1 MAENPLRQLRQ
12 AGQSV
17 WFDYIRRWE
26 MVSGHLK
33 HLIDE
38 DGISGVTSNPSIFEK
53 AIAGSKDYDE
63 VVQKLA
69 SGGREATQIFET
81 LAVEDIQ
88 MAADLFLATYQAT
101 DARDGYVSIEVSP
114 TLAHDTTRTIQEARR
129 LYREVSRPN
138 VLVKVPGTPEGL
150 PAIQQLLGEGI
161 NINITLLFAIERY
174 EQVANAYI
182 AALER
187 LAGEGKPL
195 ERVASVASFFVSRID
210 TLVDQQLEAR
220 LCEAKT
226 DAERERISGLFG
238 KAAIANAKLAYQRF
252 KEIFAGPRF
261 QALAQK
267 GAREQRML
275 WASTSTKNPKYH
287 DVLYAEELI
296 GPDTVDTMPASTL
309 DAFRDHGKVRATIE
323 EGLAESRQVMAQLA
337 QVGIDMAAV
346 TRKLEEQGVEAFAKD
361 YQKLLNSIA
370 EKRAQVLA
378 SPRTD
383 TSFHHPLAP
392 SSKRREIDDMAPLL
406 SKEGAGVVG
415 TPSSAGTEAGG
426 LRAAVAATLDRLE
439 EQRFPQRLWERDPSL
454 WKNDPAH
461 QDVIRNAL
469 GWLRVSHAMLGHLE
483 ALASFV
489 RAVKS
494 AGYTHAVVLGMG
506 GSSLCP
512 DVCRATFGTAP
523 GFLQLHVLD
532 STVPA
537 SVAQIE
543 NSVDLAHTL
552 FLISSKSG
560 GTVEPN
566 SFFKYFYER
575 VRTLKGGRAGENF
588 VAITDPGTALEK
600 LASEKKFRGVFPG
613 VPDIGGRYSA
623 LSNFGMVPAA
633 LAGVDVQTLLE
644 RAERMAHASGACVP
658 VKENPG
664 MVLGATLAEAARRG
678 RDKITFV
685 ISRGIETFADWVEQL
700 IAEST
705 GKEGKGLVPVVGE
718 ALGEPGVYGKDRIFV
733 QLKLE
738 TEADGSDEQALDA
751 LEGVGHPVVR
761 ISLQD
766 KLDLGQEFFRWEVA
780 TATAGA
786 LLGIDPFDQP
796 NVQESKDNTNRLL
809 QQFLSQGKFGEEGPA
824 IEGDGIQLYCSPE
837 IRASLEGAP
846 ATPPGKSP
854 LLKGYLA
861 AFLSQARPGDYV
873 ALMAYLE
880 PSAEHAAALK
890 SVRLW
895 LRDFLRLATTLGYG
909 PRFLHSTG
917 QLHKGGANNGL
928 FIQITAD
935 DAQDLPIPGEPYS
948 FSILKQAQALGDLRS
963 LESKQR
969 RVVRLHLGKD
979 VRAQLA
985 RLEKLVACD

>member
-1 MAENPLRQLRQ
+1 MAENPLRQLKQ

-33 HLIDE
+33 HLIAD
-38 DGISGVTSNPSIFEK
+38 DGLSGVTSNPSIFEK

-63 VVQKLA
+63 VIQKLA
-69 SGGREATQIFET
+69 YEGRESAQIFET

-88 MAADLFLATYQAT
+88 MAADLFLPTYHAT

-114 TLAHDTTRTIQEARR
+114 TLAHDTIGTIEEARR
-129 LYREVSRPN
+129 LHRAVDRPN
-138 VLVKVPGTPEGL
+138 VLVKVPGTVEGL
-150 PAIQQLLGEGI
+150 PATQQLLGEGI

-174 EQVANAYI
+174 EEVANAYI
-182 AALER
+182 AALEK
-187 LAGEGKPL
+187 LAGESKPL
-195 ERVASVASFFVSRID
+195 KRVASVASFFVSRID
-210 TLVDQQLEAR
+210 TLVDQQLDAR
-220 LCEAKT
+220 LRDAKT
-226 DAERERISGLFG
+226 DAERERISALFG

-261 QALAQK
+261 QLLAQK
-267 GAREQRML
+267 GARVQRML
-275 WASTSTKNPKYH
+275 WASTSTKNPKYR
-287 DVLYAEELI
+287 DILYAEELI

-309 DAFRDHGKVRATIE
+309 DAFRDHGRVRTTIE

-337 QVGIDMAAV
+337 KFGIDMAAV
-346 TRKLEEQGVEAFAKD
+346 TRKLEEQGVGAFAKD

-378 SPRTD
+378 SP
-383 TSFHHPLAP
+383 PKA
-392 SSKRREIDDMAPLL
+392 
-406 SKEGAGVVG
+406 
-415 TPSSAGTEAGG
+415 SAVPEAGS
-426 LRAAVAATLDRLE
+426 LQSAVDATLNRLV
-439 EQRFPQRLWERDPSL
+439 EQKFPQRLWDRDPSL

-461 QDVIRNAL
+461 QGVIRNAL

-483 ALASFV
+483 GLLSFV
-489 RAVKS
+489 QGVKS
-494 AGYTHAVVLGMG
+494 EGFTHAVVLGMG

-543 NSVDLAHTL
+543 KSVDLAHTL
-552 FLISSKSG
+552 FLVSSKSG
-560 GTVEPN
+560 ETVEPN

-575 VRTLKGGRAGENF
+575 VRALKGERAGENF

-600 LASEKKFRGVFPG
+600 LASEKKFRCVFPG

-623 LSNFGMVPAA
+623 LSNFGMAPAA

-644 RAERMAHASGACVP
+644 RAELMAHASGACVP
-658 VKENPG
+658 AKENPG

-685 ISRGIETFADWVEQL
+685 ISSGIESFADWVEQL

-705 GKEGKGLVPVVGE
+705 GKEGKGLLPVAGE
-718 ALGEPGVYGKDRIFV
+718 SLGEPGVYGKDRLFV
-733 QLKLE
+733 HLKLE
-738 TEADGSDEQALDA
+738 SEAEGSVEQAFDA
-751 LEGVGHPVVR
+751 LETAGHPVIR
-761 ISLQD
+761 IRLHD
-766 KLDLGQEFFRWEVA
+766 KLDLGQEFFRWEMA
-780 TATAGA
+780 TATMGA
-786 LLGIDPFDQP
+786 LLGIDPFEQP
-796 NVQESKDNTNRLL
+796 NVGESKVNTKNLL
-809 QQFLSQGKFGEEGPA
+809 EEHRAWGIFSEPDPLLEFDGLKFYAVGRT
-824 IEGDGIQLYCSPE
+824 
-837 IRASLEGAP
+837 RAHLAKLGA
-846 ATPPGKSP
+846 AGKSP
-854 LLKGYLA
+854 EGVLA
-861 AFLSQARPGDYV
+861 AFMNQARPGDYV
-873 ALMAYLE
+873 ALTAYLE
-880 PSAEHAAALK
+880 PSAENTAALQ
-890 SVRLW
+890 SVRVR
-895 LRDFLRLATTLGYG
+895 LRDSLRLATTLGYG

-948 FSILKQAQALGDLRS
+948 FSILKQAQALGDWCS
-963 LESKQR
+963 LDSKQR
-969 RVVRLHLGKD
+969 RVIRLHLGKD
-979 VRAQLA
+979 VPAQLT
-985 RLEKLVACD
+985 RLEKLVESGVKSWLTPPR

>member
-1 MAENPLRQLRQ
+1 MAENPLRQLKQ

-26 MVSGHLK
+26 MLSGHLK

-38 DGISGVTSNPSIFEK
+38 DGLSGVTSNPSIFEK

-63 VVQKLA
+63 AIQKLA
-69 SGGREATQIFET
+69 SEGRGAAQIFET

-88 MAADLFLATYQAT
+88 MAADLFLPTYYAT

-114 TLAHDTTRTIQEARR
+114 TLAHDTTGTIEEARR
-129 LYREVSRPN
+129 LYRAVNRPN
-138 VLVKVPGTPEGL
+138 VLVKVPGTVEGL

-174 EQVANAYI
+174 EEVANAYI
-182 AALER
+182 AALEK
-187 LAGEGKPL
+187 LAGEGKAL
-195 ERVASVASFFVSRID
+195 KRVASVASFFVSRID
-210 TLVDQQLEAR
+210 TLVDQQLDAR
-220 LCEAKT
+220 LREAKT
-226 DAERERISGLFG
+226 DAQRERISALFG

-252 KEIFAGPRF
+252 KEIFSAPRF
-261 QALAQK
+261 QLLAQK
-267 GAREQRML
+267 GARVQRML
-275 WASTSTKNPKYH
+275 WASTSTKNAKYR

-309 DAFRDHGKVRATIE
+309 EAFRDHGTARATIE
-323 EGLAESRQVMAQLA
+323 EGVAESRQVMAELA
-337 QVGIDMAAV
+337 EVGIDMAAV
-346 TRKLEEQGVEAFAKD
+346 TRQLEQQGVEAFAQD

-370 EKRAQVLA
+370 EKRAQVLGA
-378 SPRTD
+378 VGAVREP
-383 TSFHHPLAP
+383 PLDVGAVRKP
-392 SSKRREIDDMAPLL
+392 ALDVGAVREPPLQ
-406 SKEGAGVVG
+406 S
-415 TPSSAGTEAGG
+415 
-426 LRAAVAATLDRLE
+426 AVAATLARLE
-439 EQRFPQRLWERDPSL
+439 EQKFPQRLWDRDPSL

-461 QDVIRNAL
+461 QGVIRNAL
-469 GWLRVSHAMLGHLE
+469 GWLRISHAMLGHLE
-483 ALASFV
+483 ELSRFV
-489 RAVKS
+489 EEVKS
-494 AGYTHAVVLGMG
+494 AGFTHAVVLGMG

-523 GFLQLHVLD
+523 GYLELHVLD

-537 SVAQIE
+537 RVVQLEKSVK
-543 NSVDLAHTL
+543 LAHTL
-552 FLISSKSG
+552 FLVSSKSG

-575 VRTLKGGRAGENF
+575 VRALKGERAGENF
-588 VAITDPGTALEK
+588 VAITDPGTSLEE
-600 LASEKKFRGVFPG
+600 LASEKKFRRVFAG

-644 RAERMAHASGACVP
+644 RAERMVHACGACVP
-658 VKENPG
+658 AKENPG
-664 MVLGATLAEAARRG
+664 MVLGATLAEAAQRG
-678 RDKITFV
+678 HDKVTFA
-685 ISRGIETFADWVEQL
+685 ISRGIEAFADWLEQL

-705 GKEGKGLVPVVGE
+705 GKEGKGLLPVAGE

-733 QLKLE
+733 HLKLE
-738 TEADGSDEQALDA
+738 REVEGSVEQALDA
-751 LEGVGHPVVR
+751 LEKAGHPIIR
-761 ISLQD
+761 ISLRD

-796 NVQESKDNTNRLL
+796 NVQESKDNTKRLL
-809 QQFLSQGKFGEEGPA
+809 QQFLSQGRFGEEAPA
-824 IEGDGIQLYCSPE
+824 LEADGLQLYLSPE
-837 IRASLEGAP
+837 IRASLGA
-846 ATPPGKSP
+846 AEAAPGRKSRS
-854 LLKGYLA
+854 LEEYLA
-861 AFLSQARPGDYV
+861 AFLKQTRPGDYV
-873 ALMAYLE
+873 ALTAYLE
-880 PSAEHAAALK
+880 PSAENAAALE
-890 SVRLW
+890 SVRLR
-895 LRDFLRLATTLGYG
+895 LRDSLRLATTLGYG

-948 FSILKQAQALGDLRS
+948 FSTLKQAQALGDLRS
-963 LESKQR
+963 LETKQR
-969 RVVRLHLGKD
+969 RVLRLHLTGE
-979 VRAQLA
+979 VPAQLA
-985 RLEKLVACD
+985 RLEKLVENAIEGIFQ

>member
-1 MAENPLRQLRQ
+1 MAENPLRQLKQ

-38 DGISGVTSNPSIFEK
+38 DGLSGVTSNPSIFEK
-53 AIAGSKDYDE
+53 AIVGSKDYDE
-63 VVQKLA
+63 AIQKLA
-69 SGGREATQIFET
+69 YERREAAQIFET

-88 MAADLFLATYQAT
+88 MAADLFLPTYQAT

-114 TLAHDTTRTIQEARR
+114 TLAHDTTKTIQEARR
-129 LYREVSRPN
+129 LYRAVNRPN
-138 VLVKVPGTPEGL
+138 LLVKVPGTLEGL

-161 NINITLLFAIERY
+161 NINITLLFAIKRY

-182 AALER
+182 AALEK

-195 ERVASVASFFVSRID
+195 KRVASVASFFVSRID
-210 TLVDQQLEAR
+210 TLVDQQLDAR
-220 LCEAKT
+220 LRDAKT
-226 DAERERISGLFG
+226 DAERERISALFG

-252 KEIFAGPRF
+252 KGIFADSRF
-261 QALAQK
+261 QMLAQK
-267 GAREQRML
+267 GARVQRML
-275 WASTSTKNPKYH
+275 WASTSTKNPKYS
-287 DVLYAEELI
+287 DILYAEELI

-309 DAFRDHGKVRATIE
+309 DAFRDHGKVRVTIE

-337 QVGIDMAAV
+337 EVGIDMAAV
-346 TRKLEEQGVEAFAKD
+346 TRQLEEQGVEAFAKD

-370 EKRAQVLA
+370 EKRTQVLA
-378 SPRTD
+378 SSPK
-383 TSFHHPLAP
+383 A
-392 SSKRREIDDMAPLL
+392 
-406 SKEGAGVVG
+406 
-415 TPSSAGTEAGG
+415 SAVPEAGG
-426 LRAAVAATLDRLE
+426 LPADVHATLDQLQQ
-439 EQRFPQRLWERDPSL
+439 QRFPQRLWERDPSL

-461 QDVIRNAL
+461 QAVIRNAL
-469 GWLRVSHAMLGHLE
+469 GWLRVSNAMLGHLE

-489 RAVKS
+489 QEVRS
-494 AGYTHAVVLGMG
+494 AGFTHAVVLGMG

-543 NSVDLAHTL
+543 KSVDLAHTL
-552 FLISSKSG
+552 FLVSSKSG
-560 GTVEPN
+560 GTVEPI
-566 SFFKYFYER
+566 SFFKYFYKR
-575 VRTLKGGRAGENF
+575 VRALKGERAGENF
-588 VAITDPGTALEK
+588 VAITDPGTPLEK
-600 LASEKKFRGVFPG
+600 LASEKKFRRVFHG

-644 RAERMAHASGACVP
+644 RAERMVHACAACVP
-658 VKENPG
+658 AKENPG
-664 MVLGATLAEAARRG
+664 IVLGATLAEAARRG
-678 RDKITFV
+678 RDKITFA
-685 ISRGIETFADWVEQL
+685 ISRGIATFADWVEQL

-705 GKEGKGLVPVVGE
+705 GKEGKGLLPVVGE
-718 ALGEPGVYGKDRIFV
+718 ALGKPGVYGKDRIFV
-733 QLKLE
+733 HLKLE
-738 TEADGSDEQALDA
+738 PEAEDNTQLALNA
-751 LEGVGHPVVR
+751 LETAGHAVIR
-761 ISLQD
+761 ISLHD

-780 TATAGA
+780 TATVGA

-796 NVQESKDNTNRLL
+796 NVRESKENTEHLL
-809 QQFLSQGKFGEEGPA
+809 EEFHAQGKFSEPEPLL
-824 IEGDGIQLYCSPE
+824 ESDGLKFYSDAAT
-837 IRASLEGAP
+837 RARLARLGA
-846 ATPPGKSP
+846 AGKSP
-854 LLKGYLA
+854 EAVLA
-861 AFLSQARPGDYV
+861 AFLTQAQPGDYV

-880 PSAEHAAALK
+880 PSVEHTAALQ
-890 SVRLW
+890 SVRMR
-895 LRDFLRLATTLGYG
+895 LRDALCLATTLGYG

-917 QLHKGGANNGL
+917 QLHKGGPNNGL

-935 DAQDLPIPGEPYS
+935 DAQDLPIPGETYS

-963 LESKQR
+963 LEGKQR
-969 RVVRLHLGKD
+969 RVIRLHLGKD
-979 VRAQLA
+979 VQAQLA
-985 RLEKLVACD
+985 RLEKLVEGAVKRLNEGAGG

>member
-1 MAENPLRQLRQ
+1 MAENPLRQLKQ

-38 DGISGVTSNPSIFEK
+38 DGLSGVTSNPSIFEK
-53 AIAGSKDYDE
+53 AIVGSSDYDG
-63 VVQKLA
+63 VIQKLA
-69 SGGREATQIFET
+69 YEGREAAQIFET

-88 MAADLFLATYQAT
+88 MAADLFLPTYQAA

-114 TLAHDTTRTIQEARR
+114 TLAHDTTKTIQEARR
-129 LYREVSRPN
+129 LFGEVNRPN
-138 VLVKVPGTPEGL
+138 VLVKVPGTVEGL

-161 NINITLLFAIERY
+161 NINITLLFAIKRY

-182 AALER
+182 AALEK

-195 ERVASVASFFVSRID
+195 KRVASVASFFVSRID
-210 TLVDQQLEAR
+210 TLVDQQLDAR
-220 LCEAKT
+220 LREAKT
-226 DAERERISGLFG
+226 DAERERISALFG

-252 KEIFAGPRF
+252 KEIFAGSRF
-261 QALAQK
+261 QTLAQK
-267 GAREQRML
+267 GARVQRML
-275 WASTSTKNPKYH
+275 WASTSTKNPKYR

-309 DAFRDHGKVRATIE
+309 DAFRHHGKVRATIE

-337 QVGIDMAAV
+337 EVGIDMAAV
-346 TRKLEEQGVEAFAKD
+346 TRQLEGQGVEAFAKD

-378 SPRTD
+378 SSP
-383 TSFHHPLAP
+383 
-392 SSKRREIDDMAPLL
+392 K
-406 SKEGAGVVG
+406 V
-415 TPSSAGTEAGG
+415 SAVPEAGG
-426 LRAAVAATLDRLE
+426 LPTDVHAALDQLQQ
-439 EQRFPQRLWERDPSL
+439 QRFPQRLWERDPSL

-461 QDVIRNAL
+461 QRVISNAL
-469 GWLRVSHAMLGHLE
+469 GWLRVSNAMLGHLE

-489 RAVKS
+489 QEVKS
-494 AGYTHAVVLGMG
+494 AGFTHAVVLGMG

-537 SVAQIE
+537 SIAQTE
-543 NSVDLAHTL
+543 KSVDLAHTL
-552 FLISSKSG
+552 FLVSSKSG
-560 GTVEPN
+560 GTVEPI

-575 VRTLKGGRAGENF
+575 VRALKGERAGENF
-588 VAITDPGTALEK
+588 VAITDPGTPLEK
-600 LASEKKFRGVFPG
+600 LASEKKFRRVFHG

-623 LSNFGMVPAA
+623 LSNFGVVPAA
-633 LAGVDVQTLLE
+633 LAGVDVQSLLE
-644 RAERMAHASGACVP
+644 RAERMVHACAACVP
-658 VKENPG
+658 AKENPG
-664 MVLGATLAEAARRG
+664 IVLGTTLAEAARRG
-678 RDKITFV
+678 RDKITFG
-685 ISRGIETFADWVEQL
+685 ISRGIETFADWLEQL

-705 GKEGKGLVPVVGE
+705 GKEGKGLLPVAGE
-718 ALGEPGVYGKDRIFV
+718 ALGKPGVYGKDRIFV
-733 QLKLE
+733 HLKLE
-738 TEADGSDEQALDA
+738 SEAEGNTQLALNA
-751 LEGVGHPVVR
+751 LEAAGHPVIR
-761 ISLQD
+761 ISLHD

-809 QQFLSQGKFGEEGPA
+809 QQFLSQGKSGDEEPVL
-824 IEGDGIQLYCSPE
+824 EDNGIRLYCSPA
-837 IRASLEGAP
+837 IRSSLQAAQAARG
-846 ATPPGKSP
+846 GKSHLP
-854 LLKGYLA
+854 EGYLA
-861 AFLSQARPGDYV
+861 AFLTQAQPGDYV

-880 PSAEHAAALK
+880 PNAEHTAALQ
-890 SVRLW
+890 SVRLR
-895 LRDFLRLATTLGYG
+895 LRDSLRLATTLGYG

-917 QLHKGGANNGL
+917 QLHKGGPNNGL

-935 DAQDLPIPGEPYS
+935 DAEDLPIPGEPYS
-948 FSILKQAQALGDLRS
+948 FSVLKQAQALGDLRS

-969 RVVRLHLGKD
+969 RVIRVHLGKD
-979 VRAQLA
+979 VQARLA
-985 RLEKLVACD
+985 RLEKLVETTVKSWQTPPR